1 MKVKKKKKKVLTDP
15 NFLSTSCQKLTLKKE
30 KNLINNPNDNKQVCY
45 EIRIF
50 LAWPEA
56 FDDSTKIKFNHIH
69 QWSGHGH
76 QRLVFCNYEKLT
88 TSTVTSTLQ
97 QVIWT
102 CWLDDISSTLSVLLE
117 EIKSALTFV
126 LGSFVNTQEQRP
138 STLKWEVK
146 WCGFQGKP
154 ELLNLT

>member
-1 MKVKKKKKKVLTDP
+1 MEVIKKSTNRPKLSVNELSKVDSKKRK
-15 NFLSTSCQKLTLKKE
+15 F
-30 KNLINNPNDNKQVCY
+30 LINNPNDNKQACY

-50 LAWPEA
+50 LAWPET
-56 FDDSTKIKFNHIH
+56 FDNSVKIKFNHIH

-76 QRLVFCNYEKLT
+76 QRFVFCNYEKLT

-117 EIKSALTFV
+117 EIKPTLTFV

-146 WCGFQGKP
+146 WCGFRGKP